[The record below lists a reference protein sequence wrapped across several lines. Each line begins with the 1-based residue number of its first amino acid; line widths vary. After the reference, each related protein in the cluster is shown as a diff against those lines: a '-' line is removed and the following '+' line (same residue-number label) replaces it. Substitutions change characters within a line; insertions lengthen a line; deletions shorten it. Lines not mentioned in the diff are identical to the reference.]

1 MPKLLLVCLLFVA
14 HGCDANT
21 KQKKNQN
28 QNNTTQNQNSNIKV
42 YFSKTSGA
50 FYKDGADN
58 IIIQSINE
66 ATNSIYLAM
75 YNFTNKNIKQAI
87 IDAKNRGLDVKIV
100 TDKKYKNIAV
110 FKKFKD
116 IGIIVI
122 DDDDQTKS
130 MHNKILIIDEH
141 IVYIGSANYTVYAFY
156 RNYENIIKI
165 KDKNIAKIYK
175 DKLDNLFAKNGK
187 TTNSHKS
194 KTIDIYFSPEHN
206 IEDVI
211 IQHINNS
218 KNSIKVLA
226 FALTNSSISDSLIAA
241 SNRGVQVSVVF
252 DKEQNNY
259 QKYSKY
265 DNLVSN
271 GISAVLN
278 NNAKKMHNK
287 VMIFDDNIVLS
298 GSYNF
303 TNQANDKNDENVVLI
318 KNKTIVKKYKDEFK
332 KIYDR

>member
-1 MPKLLLVCLLFVA
+1 M
-14 HGCDANT
+14 
-21 KQKKNQN
+21 
-28 QNNTTQNQNSNIKV
+28 
-42 YFSKTSGA
+42 
-50 FYKDGADN
+50 
-58 IIIQSINE
+58 
-66 ATNSIYLAM
+66 
-75 YNFTNKNIKQAI
+75 
-87 IDAKNRGLDVKIV
+87 
-100 TDKKYKNIAV
+100 
-110 FKKFKD
+110 
-116 IGIIVI
+116 
-122 DDDDQTKS
+122 
-130 MHNKILIIDEH
+130 
-141 IVYIGSANYTVYAFY
+141 
-156 RNYENIIKI
+156 
-165 KDKNIAKIYK
+165 
-175 DKLDNLFAKNGK
+175 
-187 TTNSHKS
+187 
-194 KTIDIYFSPEHN
+194 
-206 IEDVI
+206 I